1 MIQAIGLTSRP
12 RGGRPPA
19 VRDLTFEA
27 EAGTVTALLGEPG
40 AGKTA
45 ALRLMLQLDNGRGI
59 TLYDGR
65 PLSRL
70 LAPARE
76 VGSVLGDVSG
86 HPARTVLSHLRMLA
100 AAVGVPAAR
109 ADALLTHVGLD
120 ALADDRLDALS
131 LSMDRRLGL
140 ATALLGQPHSL
151 LLDDPVRDLPR
162 REAAFYY
169 ALLRELAAAGVCVVL
184 ATAQPRVA
192 ARFSD
197 RVLTLRSGRL
207 VADEEAEEFARLRLR
222 PCVLIRTPQSERFAS
237 YLTRQAS
244 TPERRIEVVR
254 RDGGALAVYGTDSAA
269 VGELAYRNGI
279 LLHQLT
285 DSSHE
290 SVLTAASGADAPGA
304 SAASPAATATL
315 EPGTDTGAGSADA
328 GDTPPAGTLI
338 PAPGAARDG
347 TTHGT
352 PRGTAPGPA
361 HDAAPDTACDTAPDD
376 TPLAGPLRR
385 RWFPG
390 PAQPL
395 RYELRRA
402 ASGSRLPRVAAA
414 GTLVASVAGA
424 ALLAHSAGG
433 SAVSDAPAVRMLT
446 GWAPV
451 FPLPP
456 AAIGAG
462 LLGAHAFGQEFS
474 FPSLTPAIGAV
485 PRRLGLLFAK
495 LAVSTAVAV
504 LLFVAALL
512 ADATAL
518 LVLFGDVVDMPADGS
533 RQLLSWAVV
542 TVGCAWTGVLAAGLF
557 RSASLGLAAVLTVP
571 VAVAPGVHALAGTGA
586 VRRLGELPLQL
597 MRVLHIPRPGGG
609 LHPGGVFGVPAQPFG
624 HALVLS
630 LCALLGAYVL
640 TAGRTRSLGRAL
652 ERSGCPSFVRK
663 VFNSPGE

>member
-1 MIQAIGLTSRP
+1 MIQAVGLTSRP

-27 EAGTVTALLGEPG
+27 DAGTVTALLGEPG

-45 ALRLMLQLDNGRGI
+45 ALRLMLQLDSGRGI
-59 TLYDGR
+59 ALYDGR

-70 LAPARE
+70 TAPARE
-76 VGSVLGDVSG
+76 VGAVLGDVAG
-86 HPARTVLSHLRMLA
+86 HPARTVLAHLRMLA

-192 ARFSD
+192 AHFAD
-197 RVLTLRSGRL
+197 RVLTLRAGRL
-207 VADEEAEEFARLRLR
+207 VADEEADDFARLRLR
-222 PCVLIRTPQSERFAS
+222 PCVIIRTPQSERFAS

-290 SVLTAASGADAPGA
+290 SALTATPGA
-304 SAASPAATATL
+304 PAATPAATATATATL
-315 EPGTDTGAGSADA
+315 EPGTDTAAGPADA
-328 GDTPPAGTLI
+328 ADTPPAGTRI
-338 PAPGAARDG
+338 PAPLASLDA
-347 TTHGT
+347 
-352 PRGTAPGPA
+352 APGPA
-361 HDAAPDTACDTAPDD
+361 PEDG
-376 TPLAGPLRR
+376 PLAGPLRR
-385 RWFPG
+385 RWLPG
-390 PAQPL
+390 PAHPL

-414 GTLVASVAGA
+414 GTLAVSVAGA

-451 FPLPP
+451 LPLPP

-474 FPSLTPAIGAV
+474 FPSLTPAVGAV

-495 LAVSTAVAV
+495 LAVSTAVAL
-504 LLFVAALL
+504 LLFTAVLL

-518 LVLFGDVVDMPADGS
+518 LVLFGDVVDMPADGGL
-533 RQLLSWAVV
+533 QLLSWAGV

-557 RSASLGLAAVLTVP
+557 TSASLGLAAVLTVP
-571 VAVAPGVHALAGTGA
+571 VAVAPGIHALADTGA

-597 MRVLHIPRPGGG
+597 MRVLHIPRPGSG
-609 LHPGGVFGVPAQPFG
+609 LHLGGVFGVPAQPFG

-630 LCALLGAYVL
+630 LGALLGAYVL
-640 TAGRTRSLGRAL
+640 TAGRARSLGRVL

>member
-12 RGGRPPA
+12 RSGRPPA

-27 EAGTVTALLGEPG
+27 QAGTVTALLGEPG

-45 ALRLMLQLDNGRGI
+45 ALRLMLQLDGGRGVA
-59 TLYDGR
+59 LYDGR

-70 LAPARE
+70 PAPARE
-76 VGSVLGDVSG
+76 VGAVLGDVSG
-86 HPARTVLSHLRMLA
+86 HPARTVLGHLRMLA

-169 ALLRELAAAGVCVVL
+169 GLLRELAAAGVCVVL

-192 ARFSD
+192 AHFAD
-197 RVLTLRSGRL
+197 RVLTLRAGRL
-207 VADEEAEEFARLRLR
+207 VADEEADDFARLRLR
-222 PCVLIRTPQSERFAS
+222 PCVIIRTPQAERFAS

-244 TPERRIEVVR
+244 TPERRIEVER

-285 DSSHE
+285 ASSHE
-290 SVLTAASGADAPGA
+290 SV
-304 SAASPAATATL
+304 PAGPPTATATL
-315 EPGTDTGAGSADA
+315 EPGTDTDTDTDTDTGPEPADA
-328 GDTPPAGTLI
+328 TGPTDPADPTALGASGD
-338 PAPGAARDG
+338 APF
-347 TTHGT
+347 
-352 PRGTAPGPA
+352 
-361 HDAAPDTACDTAPDD
+361 
-376 TPLAGPLRR
+376 AGPLRR
-385 RWFPG
+385 RWLPG
-390 PAQPL
+390 PAHPL

-414 GTLVASVAGA
+414 GTLAASVAGA
-424 ALLAHSAGG
+424 AFVAHSAGG
-433 SAVSDAPAVRMLT
+433 AAVADDSAVRTLT

-462 LLGAHAFGQEFS
+462 LIGAHAFGQEFS
-474 FPSLTPAIGAV
+474 FPSLTPAVGAV

-495 LAVSTAVAV
+495 LTVSTAVAL

-518 LVLFGDVVDMPADGS
+518 LVLFGDVVDMPADGGL
-533 RQLLSWAVV
+533 QLLSWAGV

-557 RSASLGLAAVLTVP
+557 TSASLGLAAVLTVP
-571 VAVAPGVHALAGTGA
+571 VAVAPGVHALAGTDA

-597 MRVLHIPRPGGG
+597 MRLLHIPWPEGRPH
-609 LHPGGVFGVPAQPFG
+609 LGGVLGVPAQPFG

-630 LCALLGAYVL
+630 LGALLCAYVL
-640 TAGRTRSLGRAL
+640 TAGRARSLGRAL
-652 ERSGCPSFVRK
+652 GRGGGPGFVRR
-663 VFNSPGE
+663 VFNSPGD

>member
-1 MIQAIGLTSRP
+1 MIQAVGLTSRP

-45 ALRLMLQLDNGRGI
+45 ALRLMLQLDGGRGV

-70 LAPARE
+70 PAPARE
-76 VGSVLGDVSG
+76 VGAVLGDVAG
-86 HPARTVLSHLRMLA
+86 HPARTVLAHLRMLA

-192 ARFSD
+192 ARFAD
-197 RVLTLRSGRL
+197 RVLTLRAGRL
-207 VADEEAEEFARLRLR
+207 VADEDAEEFARLRLR
-222 PCVLIRTPQSERFAS
+222 PCVIIRTPQAERFAS

-285 DSSHE
+285 SSSHE
-290 SVLTAASGADAPGA
+290 SVLAGAPGA
-304 SAASPAATATL
+304 PAATATATL
-315 EPGTDTGAGSADA
+315 EPGTDTAPDAAGHAADHA
-328 GDTPPAGTLI
+328 PDHADTG
-338 PAPGAARDG
+338 
-347 TTHGT
+347 
-352 PRGTAPGPA
+352 PRA
-361 HDAAPDTACDTAPDD
+361 DAAPEPADPRAAAPRPASDD
-376 TPLAGPLRR
+376 APLAGPLRR
-385 RWFPG
+385 RWLPG
-390 PAQPL
+390 PAHPL
-395 RYELRRA
+395 RYELRRTT
-402 ASGSRLPRVAAA
+402 SGSRLPRVAAA
-414 GTLVASVAGA
+414 ATLAASVAGA
-424 ALLAHSAGG
+424 AVLARSAGG
-433 SAVSDAPAVRMLT
+433 SAVADDPAVRMLT

-451 FPLPP
+451 LPLPP

-462 LLGAHAFGQEFS
+462 LLGAYAFGQEFS
-474 FPSLTPAIGAV
+474 FPSLTPAVGAV

-495 LAVSTAVAV
+495 LAVSTAVAL
-504 LLFVAALL
+504 LLFVAVLL

-518 LVLFGDVVDMPADGS
+518 LVLFGDVVDMPADGGL
-533 RQLLSWAVV
+533 QLLSWAGV

-557 RSASLGLAAVLTVP
+557 TSASLGLAAVLTVP

-597 MRVLHIPRPGGG
+597 MRVLHIPWPDGGPD
-609 LHPGGVFGVPAQPFG
+609 LGGVFDASVQPFG
-624 HALVLS
+624 HALALS
-630 LCALLGAYVL
+630 LGALLGAYVL
-640 TAGRTRSLGRAL
+640 TAGRARSLGRAL
-652 ERSGCPSFVRK
+652 GRSGCPSFVRR
-663 VFNSPGE
+663 VFNSPGD

>member
-45 ALRLMLQLDNGRGI
+45 ALRLMLQLDGGRGI
-59 TLYDGR
+59 ALYDGR

-70 LAPARE
+70 PAPARE
-76 VGSVLGDVSG
+76 VGAVLGDVAG

-184 ATAQPRVA
+184 TTAQPRVA
-192 ARFSD
+192 ARFAD
-197 RVLTLRSGRL
+197 RVLTLRAGRL
-207 VADEEAEEFARLRLR
+207 VADEEADDFARLRLR
-222 PCVLIRTPQSERFAS
+222 PCVIIRTPQSERFAS

-290 SVLTAASGADAPGA
+290 SVLTATPGADAGI
-304 SAASPAATATL
+304 SPAGTLTATL
-315 EPGTDTGAGSADA
+315 EPGTDTGPHTATDTGAEPPAAG
-328 GDTPPAGTLI
+328 GTPPAGTLI
-338 PAPGAARDG
+338 PAPL
-347 TTHGT
+347 
-352 PRGTAPGPA
+352 
-361 HDAAPDTACDTAPDD
+361 AAPDDS
-376 TPLAGPLRR
+376 PLAGPLRH
-385 RWFPG
+385 RWLPG
-390 PAQPL
+390 PAHPL

-414 GTLVASVAGA
+414 GTLAASIAGA

-474 FPSLTPAIGAV
+474 FPSLTPAVGAV

-495 LAVSTAVAV
+495 LAVSTAVAL
-504 LLFVAALL
+504 LLFVAVLL

-518 LVLFGDVVDMPADGS
+518 LVLFGDVVDMPADGGL
-533 RQLLSWAVV
+533 QLLSWAGV

-557 RSASLGLAAVLTVP
+557 TSASLGLAAVLTVP
-571 VAVAPGVHALAGTGA
+571 VAVAPGVHALADTGA

-597 MRVLHIPRPGGG
+597 MRVLHIPRPGSG
-609 LHPGGVFGVPAQPFG
+609 LNLGGVFGVPAQPFG

-630 LCALLGAYVL
+630 LGALLGAYVL
-640 TAGRTRSLGRAL
+640 TAGRARSLGRAL

>member
-27 EAGTVTALLGEPG
+27 EEGTVTALLGEPG

-45 ALRLMLQLDNGRGI
+45 ALRLMLQLDSGRGI
-59 TLYDGR
+59 ALYDGR

-70 LAPARE
+70 PAPARE
-76 VGSVLGDVSG
+76 VGAVLGDVAG

-192 ARFSD
+192 ARFAD
-197 RVLTLRSGRL
+197 RVLTLRAGRL
-207 VADEEAEEFARLRLR
+207 VADEEADDFARLRLR

-290 SVLTAASGADAPGA
+290 SVPTAIPEPGA
-304 SAASPAATATL
+304 PQAATPEATAPAATRTATATL
-315 EPGTDTGAGSADA
+315 EPGTDTDTAAEPRAD
-328 GDTPPAGTLI
+328 GDTPPAGTFI
-338 PAPGAARDG
+338 PAPVAG
-347 TTHGT
+347 
-352 PRGTAPGPA
+352 
-361 HDAAPDTACDTAPDD
+361 PDD
-376 TPLAGPLRR
+376 APLAGPLRR
-385 RWFPG
+385 RWLPG
-390 PAQPL
+390 PAYPL

-402 ASGSRLPRVAAA
+402 TSGSRLPRVAAA
-414 GTLVASVAGA
+414 GTLAASIAGA

-446 GWAPV
+446 GWAP
-451 FPLPP
+451 FLPLPP

-474 FPSLTPAIGAV
+474 FPSLTPAVGAV

-495 LAVSTAVAV
+495 LAVSTAVAL
-504 LLFVAALL
+504 LLFVAVLL

-518 LVLFGDVVDMPADGS
+518 LVLFGDVVDMPADGGL
-533 RQLLSWAVV
+533 QLLSWAGV

-557 RSASLGLAAVLTVP
+557 TSASLGLAAVLTVP
-571 VAVAPGVHALAGTGA
+571 VAVAPGIHALAGTGA
-586 VRRLGELPLQL
+586 VRRLGELPVQL

-609 LHPGGVFGVPAQPFG
+609 PDLGGVFGVPAQPFG

-630 LCALLGAYVL
+630 LGALLGAYVL
-640 TAGRTRSLGRAL
+640 TAGRARSLGRAL
-652 ERSGCPSFVRK
+652 ERSGCPSFVRR

>member
-12 RGGRPPA
+12 RGARPPA

-45 ALRLMLQLDNGRGI
+45 ALRLMLQLDSGRGI
-59 TLYDGR
+59 ALYDGR

-70 LAPARE
+70 PAPARE
-76 VGSVLGDVSG
+76 VGAVLGDVAG
-86 HPARTVLSHLRMLA
+86 HPARTVVAHLRMLA

-169 ALLRELAAAGVCVVL
+169 GLLRELAAAGVCVVL

-192 ARFSD
+192 AHFAD
-197 RVLTLRSGRL
+197 RVLTLRAGRL
-207 VADEEAEEFARLRLR
+207 VADEEADDFARLRLR
-222 PCVLIRTPQSERFAS
+222 PCVIIRTPQAERFAS
-237 YLTRQAS
+237 YLARQAS

-254 RDGGALAVYGTDSAA
+254 RDGGALAVYGSDSAA

-290 SVLTAASGADAPGA
+290 SVLTAAPRADTGADT
-304 SAASPAATATL
+304 AATLTATATATATL
-315 EPGTDTGAGSADA
+315 DTGTDNGPEPADA
-328 GDTPPAGTLI
+328 GDTPPAGTLV
-338 PAPGAARDG
+338 P
-347 TTHGT
+347 T
-352 PRGTAPGPA
+352 PLS
-361 HDAAPDTACDTAPDD
+361 DPDD
-376 TPLAGPLRR
+376 APLAGPLRR
-385 RWFPG
+385 RWLPG
-390 PAQPL
+390 PAHPL

-402 ASGSRLPRVAAA
+402 TSGSRLPRVAAA
-414 GTLVASVAGA
+414 GTLAVAVTGA

-451 FPLPP
+451 LPLPP

-462 LLGAHAFGQEFS
+462 LIGAHAFGQEFS
-474 FPSLTPAIGAV
+474 FPSLTAAVGAV

-495 LAVSTAVAV
+495 LAVSTAVAL
-504 LLFVAALL
+504 LLFVAVLL

-518 LVLFGDVVDMPADGS
+518 LVLFGDVVDMPADGGL
-533 RQLLSWAVV
+533 QLLSWAGV

-557 RSASLGLAAVLTVP
+557 TSASLGLAAVLTVP
-571 VAVAPGVHALAGTGA
+571 VAVAPGVHALADTDA

-597 MRVLHIPRPGGG
+597 MRVLHIPRPGSGPD
-609 LHPGGVFGVPAQPFG
+609 LGGVFGVPAQPFG

-630 LCALLGAYVL
+630 LGALLGAYVL
-640 TAGRTRSLGRAL
+640 TAGRARSLGRAL

>member
-27 EAGTVTALLGEPG
+27 EAGRVTALLGEPG

-45 ALRLMLQLDNGRGI
+45 ALRLMLQLDSGRGI
-59 TLYDGR
+59 ALYDGR

-70 LAPARE
+70 PAPARE
-76 VGSVLGDVSG
+76 VGAVLGDVAG

-192 ARFSD
+192 ARFAD
-197 RVLTLRSGRL
+197 RVLTLRAGRL
-207 VADEEAEEFARLRLR
+207 VADEEADDFARLRLR

-254 RDGGALAVYGTDSAA
+254 RDGGVLAVYGTDSAA

-290 SVLTAASGADAPGA
+290 SVLTAIPE
-304 SAASPAATATL
+304 AAVPAATVPAATRTATATATL
-315 EPGTDTGAGSADA
+315 EPGTDTGAEPPAA
-328 GDTPPAGTLI
+328 GDTPPAGTFI
-338 PAPGAARDG
+338 PAPVAG
-347 TTHGT
+347 
-352 PRGTAPGPA
+352 
-361 HDAAPDTACDTAPDD
+361 PDD
-376 TPLAGPLRR
+376 APLAGPLRR
-385 RWFPG
+385 RWLPG
-390 PAQPL
+390 PAHPL

-402 ASGSRLPRVAAA
+402 GSGSRLPRIAAA
-414 GTLVASVAGA
+414 GTLAASVAGA

-462 LLGAHAFGQEFS
+462 LLGAYAFGQEFS
-474 FPSLTPAIGAV
+474 FPSLTPAVGAV

-495 LAVSTAVAV
+495 LAVSTAVAL
-504 LLFVAALL
+504 LLFVAVLL

-518 LVLFGDVVDMPADGS
+518 LVLFGDIVDMPADGGL
-533 RQLLSWAVV
+533 QLLSWAGV

-557 RSASLGLAAVLTVP
+557 TSASLGLAAVLTVP
-571 VAVAPGVHALAGTGA
+571 VAVAPGIHALADTGA
-586 VRRLGELPLQL
+586 VRRLGELPVQL
-597 MRVLHIPRPGGG
+597 MRVLHIPRPGSG
-609 LHPGGVFGVPAQPFG
+609 LHLGGVFGVPAQPFG

-630 LCALLGAYVL
+630 LGALLGAYVL
-640 TAGRTRSLGRAL
+640 TAGRARSLGRAL